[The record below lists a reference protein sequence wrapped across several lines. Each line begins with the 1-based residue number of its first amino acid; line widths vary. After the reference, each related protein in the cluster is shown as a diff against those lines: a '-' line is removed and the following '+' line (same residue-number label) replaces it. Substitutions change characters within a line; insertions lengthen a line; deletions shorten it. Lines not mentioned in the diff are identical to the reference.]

1 MAKKIVAGL
10 PISPTNL
17 WGKPLPRPTNK
28 PPEKKVAGMTTED
41 SDIMEDDD
49 IDVDAELADADEDI
63 VDDEPVE
70 VEAAEV
76 AAELDDESEEDEV
89 DDEGLTFA
97 AEDGDDDEDDE
108 LVEIVDEDVEEEQ
121 VVSAVEDDEEEEPG
135 ETEELEVAATTTES
149 NRVMANK
156 TKEKV
161 SLSDHVR
168 NEIAKR
174 KDAGASLR
182 GKDIVSTLEKRGI
195 NVSAAQVSQLLKKA
209 GLGGAPRSR
218 APAAA
223 TEASSTEKS
232 RVAMKAK
239 KRGEMTL
246 KIKPAAKPAAK
257 PAPIAAQPRS
267 ALKAA
272 PAASG
277 HFRVPVDQLQAAEA
291 FVDACGGS
299 FEKATRILTT
309 AAQLSDAFSG

>member
-41 SDIMEDDD
+41 NDIMEDED

-70 VEAAEV
+70 VEAVEV
-76 AAELDDESEEDEV
+76 TAELDDESEEDEV
-89 DDEGLTFA
+89 DEEGLTFA
-97 AEDGDDDEDDE
+97 AEDGDADDE
-108 LVEIVDEDVEEEQ
+108 LVDDDVEEEQ
-121 VVSAVEDDEEEEPG
+121 VVSAVEDDEEEEEPG

-149 NRVMANK
+149 KRVMANK

-168 NEIAKR
+168 NEIEKR
-174 KDAGASLR
+174 KSAGASLR
-182 GKDIVSTLEKRGI
+182 GKDIVAALEKRGI
-195 NVSAAQVSQLLKKA
+195 NVSPAQVSQLLKKA
-209 GLGGAPRSR
+209 GLGGAKRGR

-223 TEASSTEKS
+223 TETASDEKS

-246 KIKPAAKPAAK
+246 KIKPAAKPA
-257 PAPIAAQPRS
+257 PVAAQPRS

-272 PAASG
+272 PAVSG

-291 FVDACGGS
+291 FVAACGGC

>member
-41 SDIMEDDD
+41 NDIMEDED

-70 VEAAEV
+70 AETVEV
-76 AAELDDESEEDEV
+76 TAELDEEESEEDEV
-89 DDEGLTFA
+89 DEEGLTFA
-97 AEDGDDDEDDE
+97 AEDGDADDE
-108 LVEIVDEDVEEEQ
+108 LVDDDVEEEQ

-149 NRVMANK
+149 KRVMANK

-168 NEIAKR
+168 NEIEKR
-174 KDAGASLR
+174 KSAGASLR
-182 GKDIVSTLEKRGI
+182 GKDIVAALEKRNI
-195 NVSAAQVSQLLKKA
+195 SVSPAQVSQLLKKA
-209 GLGGAPRSR
+209 GLGGAKRGR

-223 TEASSTEKS
+223 TETTTDEKS

-246 KIKPAAKPAAK
+246 KIKPAAKPA
-257 PAPIAAQPRS
+257 PVAAQPRS

-272 PAASG
+272 PTASG

-291 FVDACGGS
+291 FVAACGGC

>member
-1 MAKKIVAGL
+1 MAKKLVAGL

-28 PPEKKVAGMTTED
+28 PPEKKVARMTTEND
-41 SDIMEDDD
+41 DIMEDED
-49 IDVDAELADADEDI
+49 IDVDAALADADEDI

-89 DDEGLTFA
+89 DEDGLTFA
-97 AEDGDDDEDDE
+97 AEDGDADDE
-108 LVEIVDEDVEEEQ
+108 LVDDDVEEEQ

-149 NRVMANK
+149 KRVMANK

-168 NEIAKR
+168 NEIEKR
-174 KDAGASLR
+174 KSAGASLR
-182 GKDIVSTLEKRGI
+182 GKDIVSALEKRDI
-195 NVSAAQVSQLLKKA
+195 NVSPAQVSQLLKKA
-209 GLGGAPRSR
+209 GLGGAKRGR
-218 APAAA
+218 APATT
-223 TEASSTEKS
+223 TETASTEKS

-246 KIKPAAKPAAK
+246 KIKPTAKPAAK

-309 AAQLSDAFSG
+309 AAQLSDVFSG